1 MRFSVLSHLE
11 AIDPLEAII
20 SGLAATIPTEPPYL
34 RCIRID
40 LAGHVE
46 TPSALLVDEF
56 LTSSNE
62 GCVAYRNGL
71 RYVQRIER
79 FEPREETPARL
90 AYSAS
95 TGLAGLKYEPRER
108 LEPGPMELE
117 IKVYAAAL
125 NFHDVLA
132 AMGVLPGDDPLG
144 IECSGVVTRIGS
156 GVSDYKVGDEVIA
169 ITSATFADYTLA
181 QQSLTVS
188 KSAGLSFAAAASLP
202 IAYLTADHCLNGI
215 ARLRA
220 GQTILIHAATGGVG
234 LAAIHLCKRAGV
246 RIFATAGS
254 EHKRRYLRSLGIEHI
269 MDSRT
274 LHFRDEILIHT
285 NGRGVD
291 AVLNSL
297 AGDFTDAGL
306 AITAPSGYFLD
317 IGATDIRHAE
327 EVATLY
333 PGVTYHSIDLALGL
347 REQPERVSNR
357 LSTILA
363 DVESG
368 QLPVLPTETFSF
380 THTIDAFQ
388 HMAAAKHI
396 GKVVLVADAS
406 YRNGGNELIRSDH
419 TYIVTGG
426 FRGLGFEV
434 VKWLHRKGASRIVTV
449 ARHPPTPEVAQLL
462 ARLEENGTQIHAI
475 LGDVS
480 DAAVVANAIETAGP
494 KLCGIIHC
502 AGVLEGA
509 PLERQTWE
517 HFDRV
522 LKPKAEG
529 AWLLHSLTKTI
540 KLDFFVLFS
549 SWASIAGAPGAAN
562 YCAANSFLDALALH
576 RRSIG
581 LPATGINWGAWAEIG
596 MAADNTKSVH
606 GFKPLAT
613 ETGIRALELA
623 LTHSSEAQLAI
634 ADVDWPQAFSFLAG
648 GGIPSVY
655 AGLRLSP
662 QTPASAIP
670 ATVHDIKET
679 SLLQSL
685 ESLPQQ
691 DRRRLLSEAITD
703 MVSKVLS
710 LPASQKINFDQP
722 LDELGLDSILAVEL
736 KTEISR
742 RTEIPLPAG
751 LLFDYP
757 TLASLTGHIMGLL
770 RDSTPPQPLHQ
781 SAPDAPQSP
790 SILDRIEEL
799 SDDEVDRLIQQKHQQ
814 RAGV

>member
-1 MRFSVLSHLE
+1 M
-11 AIDPLEAII
+11 A
-20 SGLAATIPTEPPYL
+20 
-34 RCIRID
+34 
-40 LAGHVE
+40 
-46 TPSALLVDEF
+46 
-56 LTSSNE
+56 
-62 GCVAYRNGL
+62 
-71 RYVQRIER
+71 
-79 FEPREETPARL
+79 
-90 AYSAS
+90 
-95 TGLAGLKYEPRER
+95 
-108 LEPGPMELE
+108 
-117 IKVYAAAL
+117 
-125 NFHDVLA
+125 
-132 AMGVLPGDDPLG
+132 
-144 IECSGVVTRIGS
+144 
-156 GVSDYKVGDEVIA
+156 
-169 ITSATFADYTLA
+169 
-181 QQSLTVS
+181 
-188 KSAGLSFAAAASLP
+188 
-202 IAYLTADHCLNGI
+202 
-215 ARLRA
+215 
-220 GQTILIHAATGGVG
+220 
-234 LAAIHLCKRAGV
+234 
-246 RIFATAGS
+246 
-254 EHKRRYLRSLGIEHI
+254 LRS
-269 MDSRT
+269 M
-274 LHFRDEILIHT
+274 
-285 NGRGVD
+285 
-291 AVLNSL
+291 
-297 AGDFTDAGL
+297 
-306 AITAPSGYFLD
+306 PY
-317 IGATDIRHAE
+317 
-327 EVATLY
+327 
-333 PGVTYHSIDLALGL
+333 
-347 REQPERVSNR
+347 
-357 LSTILA
+357 
-363 DVESG
+363 
-368 QLPVLPTETFSF
+368 
-380 THTIDAFQ
+380 
-388 HMAAAKHI
+388 
-396 GKVVLVADAS
+396 
-406 YRNGGNELIRSDH
+406 
-419 TYIVTGG
+419 
-426 FRGLGFEV
+426 
-434 VKWLHRKGASRIVTV
+434 
-449 ARHPPTPEVAQLL
+449 
-462 ARLEENGTQIHAI
+462 

-581 LPATGINWGAWAEIG
+581 LPATSINWGAWAEIG

-662 QTPASAIP
+662 PTPASAIP